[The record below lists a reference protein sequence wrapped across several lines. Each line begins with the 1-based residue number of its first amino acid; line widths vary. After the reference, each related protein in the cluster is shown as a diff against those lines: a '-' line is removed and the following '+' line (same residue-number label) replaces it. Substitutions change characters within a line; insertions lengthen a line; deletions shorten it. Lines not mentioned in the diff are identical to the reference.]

1 MVERDILIAKTAT
14 IQRCLARI
22 GEITGLDPTSLDDLD
37 KQDIFVLNLQRAVK
51 AAIDLAAH
59 VAASE
64 EMGIPETASGCFTL
78 LHRGGIIGARLH
90 DRMTKMTGFRNIAV
104 HDYQTL
110 DPEILKSILAN
121 GLRDLEE
128 FYATVLAYF
137 EGTKTQDNR

>member
-64 EMGIPETASGCFTL
+64 EMEFLRPPPVASRCF
-78 LHRGGIIGARLH
+78 IGA
-90 DRMTKMTGFRNIAV
+90 A
-104 HDYQTL
+104 
-110 DPEILKSILAN
+110 SS
-121 GLRDLEE
+121 
-128 FYATVLAYF
+128 
-137 EGTKTQDNR
+137 TQDCLTG

>member
-1 MVERDILIAKTAT
+1 
-14 IQRCLARI
+14 
-22 GEITGLDPTSLDDLD
+22 
-37 KQDIFVLNLQRAVK
+37 
-51 AAIDLAAH
+51 
-59 VAASE
+59 
-64 EMGIPETASGCFTL
+64 
-78 LHRGGIIGARLH
+78 
-90 DRMTKMTGFRNIAV
+90 MTKMTGFRNIAV